1 MKKKVTAEEQ
11 RASEAEPQCDYV
23 GRCNSTRC
31 PKHGARSNEARPPI
45 SQEDYDRLFE
55 HAREL
60 AQENTKLRG
69 EPRTNDAATKGE
81 TNAEDRTGPDSGSD
95 APVAN
100 CGGRG
105 SAGSGRPHR
114 AGALEQGGG
123 SDAPVCGKPTFGG
136 PCTRPPHVTGYAS
149 CEHQRT
155 NEASPDLSPWEE
167 ILKVTTDASDFRF
180 CDTVCKDEPTN
191 ACPRCAHEHRMRA
204 LLVIA
209 NTKLL
214 ALQRTEPAS
223 SGETW
228 AKGFCAGEDQAVEM
242 LGESGHY
249 AAAKWLRSRLSRE
262 RAKEAKDA
270 RASVVE
276 ASPAKEVPKRGEHRG
291 GSLGPCSRC
300 GRSRE
305 DRSGLCPPAYWMT
318 EKELRRWE
326 SALSAITRSRMEET
340 LGRAPEAS

>member
-1 MKKKVTAEEQ
+1 MW
-11 RASEAEPQCDYV
+11 
-23 GRCNSTRC
+23 
-31 PKHGARSNEARPPI
+31 
-45 SQEDYDRLFE
+45 
-55 HAREL
+55 
-60 AQENTKLRG
+60 
-69 EPRTNDAATKGE
+69 
-81 TNAEDRTGPDSGSD
+81 
-95 APVAN
+95 
-100 CGGRG
+100 
-105 SAGSGRPHR
+105 
-114 AGALEQGGG
+114 
-123 SDAPVCGKPTFGG
+123 
-136 PCTRPPHVTGYAS
+136 TGYLPIDCPACGDGKLEAALCRLPS
-149 CEHQRT
+149 DLGTIEVHSIVCEKCGRDDWDQERDPYPVRQR
-155 NEASPDLSPWEE
+155 P
-167 ILKVTTDASDFRF
+167 
-180 CDTVCKDEPTN
+180 
-191 ACPRCAHEHRMRA
+191 
-204 LLVIA
+204 
-209 NTKLL
+209 
-214 ALQRTEPAS
+214 EPAS

-276 ASPAKEVPKRGEHRG
+276 ASPAKEVLKRGEHRG